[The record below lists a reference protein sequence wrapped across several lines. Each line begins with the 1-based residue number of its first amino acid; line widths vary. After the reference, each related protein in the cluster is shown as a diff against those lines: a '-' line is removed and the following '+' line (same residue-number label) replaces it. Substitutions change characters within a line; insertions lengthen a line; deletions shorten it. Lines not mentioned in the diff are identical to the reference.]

1 MLSFKLYIVRNL
13 FYLIIYY
20 NFMLTL
26 QATIEMYVNCERCT
40 VFLQLIKNDISIFI
54 VSIEKMRKC
63 LLPFVLKMNV
73 LSTKKIEQRYTQ
85 NMSIS
90 FSNNGNSRYPQSHT
104 IPFSQ
109 KRREHK
115 SIDF

>member
-1 MLSFKLYIVRNL
+1 MLSFKLYIVRN

-54 VSIEKMRKC
+54 VSIKNEKMSPPIC
-63 LLPFVLKMNV
+63 PQNECPFNQKDRTAIYAEYVN
-73 LSTKKIEQRYTQ
+73 IIFTQ
-85 NMSIS
+85 W
-90 FSNNGNSRYPQSHT
+90 
-104 IPFSQ
+104 
-109 KRREHK
+109 K
-115 SIDF
+115 